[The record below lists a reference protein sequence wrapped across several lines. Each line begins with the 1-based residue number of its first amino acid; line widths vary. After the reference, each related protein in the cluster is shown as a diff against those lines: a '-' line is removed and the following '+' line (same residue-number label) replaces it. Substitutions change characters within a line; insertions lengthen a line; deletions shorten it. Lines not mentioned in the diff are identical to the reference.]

1 MDRINRKKIAGRQRK
16 RGTLFI
22 FISILIIAYVAIS
35 FVTGNMGLF
44 TIIEMQQTKRAL
56 INEIARL
63 EEDNRRLTDEIKDI
77 KENPDYIEAL
87 ARDRLGLVKKGE
99 TIYRFVE

>member
-1 MDRINRKKIAGRQRK
+1 MDRINRKKITDRKRK
-16 RGTLFI
+16 RGALFI
-22 FISILIIAYVAIS
+22 FISILIIAYVAVS

-44 TIIEMQQTKRAL
+44 TIIEMQRTKKGL
-56 INEIARL
+56 IDEIARL
-63 EEDNRRLTDEIKDI
+63 EEDNRRLTDEIKGI
-77 KENPDYIEAL
+77 KEDPGHIETL